1 MIAGPW
7 VLVGL
12 PLVIAPFV
20 YVVRRW
26 AFLGALLAGG
36 TAAALAWLCVA
47 IPLSEPTSLFG
58 WSFLLGQP
66 VAVLGRELALT
77 PANQLALGFLFG
89 LAAVSF
95 LLAWPISPGR
105 SFFPLGLA
113 LLSGWVAALLTR
125 PFAFAGIMLWLAS
138 TLATMVIQGG
148 RLASTRGAGR
158 QMVMLTL
165 AVPLLL
171 LSSSLIEARSVNPD
185 DFVQVQPAILLTAAG
200 LAILLAAFPFE
211 GWASAMATDAQ
222 PGTVALVV
230 SGYQVVVLLLA
241 LDLFRDQPWLIA
253 DGQILSLLAWG
264 GLLTAAIGGGLA
276 ATQRDFASL
285 LGYTTLS
292 DLGVGLVAL
301 ALNSRIG
308 LTIAFLIVTTRAVG
322 LLLAGAG
329 LAVIRF
335 RAETTSFARVAG
347 LGHRLPLATAG
358 LLMGGLSLSG
368 FPLTAGFAARWA
380 LLGLVSLAGGQWAW
394 VLLISS
400 LGAMIGWLRGA
411 QALFAAT
418 DSPPRDT
425 ASIRRTPLIAGLLL
439 VVFMIA
445 CLWLG
450 RHPDWLLLWLRPL
463 VDAYA
468 PFVTAPASSMLMLLS
483 GPFCS

>member
-1 MIAGPW
+1 MMAGPW

-12 PLVIAPFV
+12 PLVIAPLV
-20 YVVRRW
+20 YLVRRW

-47 IPLSEPTSLFG
+47 TPLSEPTTLFG
-58 WSFLLGQP
+58 RSLLLGQP

-89 LAAVSF
+89 LAAASF
-95 LLAWPISPGR
+95 LLAWPVSPGR

-113 LLSGWVAALLTR
+113 LLSGWAAALLMR
-125 PFAFAGIMLWLAS
+125 PFAFAGVILWLTS
-138 TLATMVIQGG
+138 TLATMVVQGG
-148 RLASTRGAGR
+148 RLGSTRGGGR

-185 DFVQVQPAILLTAAG
+185 DFVQAQPTILLTAAG

-222 PGTVALVV
+222 PGVVALVV
-230 SGYQVVVLLLA
+230 TGYQVVALLMALA
-241 LDLFRDQPWLIA
+241 LFRDQPWLIA
-253 DGQILSLLAWG
+253 NGQILSLLARG

-276 ATQRDFASL
+276 AVQRHFAPL
-285 LGYTTLS
+285 LGYTALN

-301 ALNSRIG
+301 TLNTRTG
-308 LTIAFLIVTTRAVG
+308 LTIIFLMVATRAVG

-329 LAVIRF
+329 LAVIRSH
-335 RAETTSFARVAG
+335 AETTSFAQVAG

-368 FPLTAGFAARWA
+368 FPLMAGFAPRWA
-380 LLGLVSLAGGQWAW
+380 LLSQVAPAGGPWLW
-394 VLLISS
+394 VLLISG
-400 LGAMIGWLRGA
+400 LGAVAGWLRGA
-411 QALFAAT
+411 QTLFAPI
-418 DSPPRDT
+418 DSPTGDT
-425 ASIRRTPLIAGLLL
+425 APIRRTPLVAGLFLIVL
-439 VVFMIA
+439 MIA

-450 RHPDWLLLWLRPL
+450 RRPDWLLLWLRPL
-463 VDAYA
+463 VDACV
-468 PFVTAPASSMLMLLS
+468 PFVTAPASSVLLS